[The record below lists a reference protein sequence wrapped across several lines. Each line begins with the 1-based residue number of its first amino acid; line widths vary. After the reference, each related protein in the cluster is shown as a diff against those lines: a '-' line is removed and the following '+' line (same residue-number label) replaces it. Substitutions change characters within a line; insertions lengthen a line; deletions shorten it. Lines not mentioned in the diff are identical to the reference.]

1 MALGFNVCSLFLN
14 CKRQVFRISCLCC
27 PALLQLWPDC
37 VFLVLRMKT
46 HFIYNR
52 CCLACR
58 NHFVL
63 HWFLKGKLWSAKN
76 NCRNSPLF
84 ISLLSLTGRNFS
96 GILCSGGIGDVPDQ
110 FVCSSGLPDHFWNQ
124 LVARCGCF
132 PWIHE
137 RLCGWVLQDALCS
150 WVDGSDTMTAFW
162 AVLPLQL
169 CVELL
174 VPLQF
179 WLGLT

>member
-1 MALGFNVCSLFLN
+1 M
-14 CKRQVFRISCLCC
+14 FRISCLCC

-46 HFIYNR
+46 HFIYNW

-137 RLCGWVLQDALCS
+137 RLCGCCRMHCVVGWMGVIPWQRFGQFYPCSSVLNSLSLCNFG
-150 WVDGSDTMTAFW
+150 WGWPKDLNQVY
-162 AVLPLQL
+162 
-169 CVELL
+169 
-174 VPLQF
+174 
-179 WLGLT
+179 